1 VRAAGHRVIIL
12 ASLGIDQGK
21 GKRRVDGS
29 VDLAELLER
38 TSAGDRMAFAELYRA
53 TSPKLFAIGLRM
65 LRASDL
71 AEDALQSAYLLI
83 WRKADRFRREE
94 GNPMAWMAA
103 IVRHSAIDVL
113 RRRSHESP
121 LADADAVAFEAEAA
135 TEEDADARWAAISAG
150 DRLRRCLGEL
160 QEQERHCILLAYYE
174 GKSHGEIASTIG
186 RPLGSVKSWLRRGLL
201 KLKDCVE
208 G

>member
-1 VRAAGHRVIIL
+1 
-12 ASLGIDQGK
+12 
-21 GKRRVDGS
+21 
-29 VDLAELLER
+29 
-38 TSAGDRMAFAELYRA
+38 MAFAELYRA
-53 TSPKLFAIGLRM
+53 TSPKLFAIALRM

-83 WRKADRFRREE
+83 WRKADRYRREK
-94 GNPMAWMAA
+94 GSAMAWMAA

-113 RRRSHESP
+113 RRRS
-121 LADADAVAFEAEAA
+121 ADAPLTDAVELEAEAA
-135 TEEDADARWAAISAG
+135 PADNSDLQWLVIRAG

-160 QEQERHCILLAYYE
+160 QEEERRCILLAYYD
-174 GKSHGEIASTIG
+174 GKSHGEIASAIS
-186 RPLGSVKSWLRRGLL
+186 RPLGTVKSWLRRGLL